1 MSGSDLAADVMA
13 YVAHLSPFWLI
24 FGGVI
29 FADLMIDFIV
39 KLVKRGKI
47 KW

>member
-1 MSGSDLAADVMA
+1 MNGTDLAADVMQ
-13 YVAHLSPFWLI
+13 YVAHLAPFWII

-39 KLVKRGKI
+39 KLFKRGKI